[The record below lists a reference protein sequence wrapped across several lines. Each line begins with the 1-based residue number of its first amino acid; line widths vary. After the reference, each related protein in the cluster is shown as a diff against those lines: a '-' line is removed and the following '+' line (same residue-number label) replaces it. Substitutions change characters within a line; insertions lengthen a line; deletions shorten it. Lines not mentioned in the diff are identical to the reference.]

1 MNHQNFI
8 LFPYFYDDFA
18 LNYNIKIYIFIL
30 LILINQYHFNK
41 YIIKLKFNLLISF
54 ILTFYWNENAI
65 FFPTKIC
72 VIHYDALELIIFI
85 LDRIFMFVQ
94 VSNFDHKQHDFD
106 HEFLYYIQR
115 SFRCFFNRFEN
126 YNEK

>member
-41 YIIKLKFNLLISF
+41 YIIKSAAF
-54 ILTFYWNENAI
+54 
-65 FFPTKIC
+65 TKI
-72 VIHYDALELIIFI
+72 LSIF
-85 LDRIFMFVQ
+85 
-94 VSNFDHKQHDFD
+94 VSWKDFATNHKKNTY
-106 HEFLYYIQR
+106 EI
-115 SFRCFFNRFEN
+115 
-126 YNEK
+126 